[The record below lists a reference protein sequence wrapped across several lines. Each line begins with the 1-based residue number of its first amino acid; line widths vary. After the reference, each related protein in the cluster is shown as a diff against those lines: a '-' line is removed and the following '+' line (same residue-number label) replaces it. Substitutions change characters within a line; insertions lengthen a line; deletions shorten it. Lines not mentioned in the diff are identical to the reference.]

1 VCGRFTLT
9 SPPEEV
15 ASEFALGDVPELRPR
30 YNIGPG
36 QKVATIRLDSEHARR
51 VLEPRRWGLVPH
63 WAKDPAIGNRLINA
77 RAETVAEKPSFRTA
91 LRKQRCLVPAN
102 GFYEWAKGTKQPY
115 HIARRGHRLFAFAGL
130 YERWTSKDADETI
143 ETCTLVTTEANLRL
157 APIHQRMPVMLPPE
171 DFESWLDPEQAE
183 TDRVLSLL
191 RPWPDND
198 TIATPVSRH
207 VNAVRNDDPECLA
220 PAEIEAA
227 PAQLGLGFEAGSNSH
242 VDLDSGVDF
251 DPDVER

>member
-9 SPPEEV
+9 SPPEEI
-15 ASEFALGDVPELRPR
+15 ASEFELADVPELRPR

-36 QKVATIRLDSEHARR
+36 QKIATIRLDPEHARR

-91 LRKQRCLVPAN
+91 LRKRRCLVPAN
-102 GFYEWAKGTKQPY
+102 GFYEWAKGSKQPY

-130 YERWTSKDADETI
+130 YERWTSKDGGETI
-143 ETCTLVTTEANLRL
+143 ETCTLVTTGANLSL
-157 APIHQRMPVMLPPE
+157 APIHHRMPVMLQPE
-171 DFESWLDPEQAE
+171 DLEAWLDPEQGA
-183 TDRVLSLL
+183 TDAVLSLL
-191 RPWPDND
+191 RPWPADD

-207 VNAVRNDDPECLA
+207 VNPVRNDDPECLA
-220 PAEIEAA
+220 PAEVAPA
-227 PAQLGLGFEAGSNSH
+227 PAQLGLGFDPGS
-242 VDLDSGVDF
+242 DPAADS
-251 DPDVER
+251 DPDPGPER